1 MSDAGIEREFRRQVG
16 ESVDLLAE
24 GTDRWQ
30 VFTPFHFDDGDHFV
44 VILKQ
49 EGDGWY
55 LTDEAHTFMHLSYQ
69 FEERDLQSGTRQKII
84 ATVLSRFGVEDRDG
98 ELRLAV
104 SGNRYGD
111 ALFSFVQAVHKI
123 SDVSYLS
130 REVVRS
136 TFLQDFREV
145 VAESV
150 TNDRLSFDWT
160 FEDRDPQGIYSVDC
174 RVNGLPRPLFIYAL
188 PSDARARDATIA
200 LLQFEKWAL
209 PFRSVA
215 IFADQEQ
222 INRKVLARLSDVCG
236 KQFSNL
242 VGNRDRIQR
251 CLVEFA
257 AA

>member
-44 VILKQ
+44 VILKR

-145 VAESV
+145 VADSV

-215 IFADQEQ
+215 IFEDQEQ
-222 INRKVLARLSDVCG
+222 INRKVLARFSDVCG

-251 CLVEFA
+251 YLADFA

>member
-44 VILKQ
+44 VILKR

-123 SDVSYLS
+123 SDVSCLS

-145 VAESV
+145 VADSV

-215 IFADQEQ
+215 IFEDQEQ
-222 INRKVLARLSDVCG
+222 INRKVLARFSDVCG

-251 CLVEFA
+251 YLADFA

>member
-1 MSDAGIEREFRRQVG
+1 MPDPRVDREFRRQVG

-24 GTDRWQ
+24 GTDRWK

-44 VILKQ
+44 VILKRD
-49 EGDGWY
+49 GDRWY

-84 ATVLSRFGVEDRDG
+84 AAVLSRFGVEDRDG
-98 ELRLAV
+98 ELRLGI
-104 SGNRYGD
+104 SGARYGE
-111 ALFSFVQAVHKI
+111 ALFSFVQAIHKI

-145 VAESV
+145 LADSVA
-150 TNDRLSFDWT
+150 NDRLSFDWT
-160 FEDRDPQGIYSVDC
+160 LEDRDPQGIYAVDC
-174 RVNGLPRPLFIYAL
+174 RVNGLPRPLFVYAL

-200 LLQFEKWAL
+200 LLQFEKWGL

-215 IFADQEQ
+215 VFEDQEQ
-222 INRKVLARLSDVCG
+222 INRKVLARFSDVCG

-242 VGNRDRIQR
+242 AGNRDRIQR
-251 CLVEFA
+251 YVA
-257 AA
+257 DSVAT

>member
-16 ESVDLLAE
+16 ESVTLLAE

-44 VILKQ
+44 VILKR

-104 SGNRYGD
+104 SGNRYGG

-145 VAESV
+145 VADSV

-215 IFADQEQ
+215 IFEDQEQ
-222 INRKVLARLSDVCG
+222 INRKVLARFSDVCG

-251 CLVEFA
+251 YLAEFA